1 LRPSRRPV
9 ALAALT
15 AVVGALAFA
24 GSASAK
30 SYDVARSLGAV
41 LPRVVEHSGVP
52 VLVPD
57 RIALDYGGKLYPS
70 GIGGRNAWSL
80 SLSGAPRCGGATA
93 CFLAEFSGRRGG
105 HPSFSRQVKL
115 RGGVTG
121 YFKPLSCG
129 GSCSPP
135 AVQFVRAGVLYEI
148 QAKVPRGEADLVAA
162 ANSALRAGPSSN
174 D

>member
-1 LRPSRRPV
+1 MRARRRPV
-9 ALAALT
+9 TIAALAVAAGGLT
-15 AVVGALAFA
+15 FVGA
-24 GSASAK
+24 ASAK
-30 SYDVARSLGAV
+30 SYDVARSLGGV
-41 LPRVVEHSGVP
+41 LPRVVQQSGVP

-57 RIALDYGGKLYPS
+57 RMALDYGGKLYAS
-70 GIGGRNAWSL
+70 GSGGRNSWAL
-80 SLSGAPRCGGATA
+80 SLSGAPQCGGATA

-105 HPSFSRQVKL
+105 HPSFSHPVRL

-121 YFKPLSCG
+121 YYKPLSCG

-135 AVQFVRAGVLYEI
+135 ALQFLRSGVLYEI
-148 QAKVPRGEADLVAA
+148 QAKVPRSKADLVAA